1 MSQSF
6 MTFGIMP
13 GPTRATLTASL
24 TAAGFKVTNSPRMV
38 PSIQVRVREGTG
50 DEAEVNR
57 LVALHAPNAEVMP
70 PGAPVMHIEG
80 YREGRP

>member
-13 GPTRATLTASL
+13 GQTRSELIAAL
-24 TAAGFKVTNSPRMV
+24 TAAGFRVTESQRMV

-50 DEAEVNR
+50 DEAEVKR
-57 LVALHAPNAEVMP
+57 IVARYAPDAEVMP
-70 PGAPVMHIEG
+70 PGAPAWHIEG
-80 YREGRP
+80 YRDGRP